1 MTSSAMLD
9 AGVFDK
15 AEAALRRILAAEP
28 RNARAL
34 ARLGDFR
41 RRKGDFPGAL
51 TAYRRLRAVA
61 PDDATAAWSI
71 AVLGGVRLPDAEPSG
86 RQAAPFVRMT
96 NFLSPAAC
104 DRLLPEVLAA
114 SERFVPARVLRPN
127 ESRGVVDRKIRNA
140 QCLDKRTRRDLRSWF
155 VPKLHGV
162 LPEVL
167 GRLRMERLDVGHIE
181 LEVTVHR
188 CGGFFT
194 AHRDVDVAHRDDK
207 TARRLLRVRARKLS
221 YVYYFHRD
229 PRPFAGGDLLLYD
242 TVGADHRSAAFSRID
257 PVRNSIVFFP
267 SDCWHEVT
275 PVACGDEPEDGRFTI
290 NGWIHPRRAAHT
302 GAASLRPHEE

>member
-1 MTSSAMLD
+1 MLTSSAMLD

-15 AEAALRRILAAEP
+15 AEAVLLRILAAEP

-34 ARLGDFR
+34 AKLGDFR
-41 RRKGDFPGAL
+41 RRRGDFPGAL
-51 TAYRRLRAVA
+51 KAYRRLRAVA

-71 AVLGGVRLPDAEPSG
+71 AVLGGARLPDAGPPG
-86 RQAAPFVRMT
+86 CRAAPFVRMT

-104 DRLLPEVLAA
+104 DRLLAEVLAA
-114 SERFVPARVLRPN
+114 SERFVPAQVLRPN
-127 ESRGVVDRKIRNA
+127 ESRGVVDRKLRNA
-140 QCLDKRTRRDLRSWF
+140 SRFGRADLRSWF

-167 GRLRMERLDVGHIE
+167 GRLRMEHLDVGHIE
-181 LEVTVHR
+181 LDVTVHR
-188 CGGFFT
+188 RGDFF
-194 AHRDVDVAHRDDK
+194 VAHRDND
-207 TARRLLRVRARKLS
+207 AAHRDEEAIRRLLHLRTRKLS
-221 YVYYFHRD
+221 YVYYFYRD

-242 TVGADHRSAAFSRID
+242 ATDAGRKPHAAFSRID
-257 PVRNSIVFFP
+257 PTRNSIVFFP

-275 PVACGDEPEDGRFTI
+275 PVACGDELEDGRFTV

-302 GAASLRPHEE
+302 SAASHRQCEE